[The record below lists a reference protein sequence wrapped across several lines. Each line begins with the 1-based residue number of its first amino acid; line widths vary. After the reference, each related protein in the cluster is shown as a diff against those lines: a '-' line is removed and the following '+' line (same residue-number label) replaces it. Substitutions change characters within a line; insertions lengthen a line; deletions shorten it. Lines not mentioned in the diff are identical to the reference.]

1 MPNFTQKHLSL
12 ILSALAVLVV
22 AGIAAASFKTMSHT
36 NVASNSSG
44 PTTSGTSI
52 SGASG
57 KSTATTGSNTG
68 TSTTPAPRPGG
79 GSYSQSAQTSASQGL
94 YFSPTGTHLS
104 TGQTL
109 TVQIRENS
117 GTSTVNAVQANFSY
131 PANQLKFNGIDAGS
145 SAFSIAAPS
154 TGNSGKV
161 SIARGSTTAISGDQL
176 IATVSFTV
184 LSGNGTASLAF
195 TTGSALVTSTDH
207 KNLVDTLGTAA
218 YHLQ

>member
-117 GTSTVNAVQANFSY
+117 GTSTVNA
-131 PANQLKFNGIDAGS
+131 ANQLKFNGIDAGS